1 MSIVKQQH
9 RLLLSTGTTWTQ
21 ELVWLLQNDCDFEGA
36 KSMLMPDR
44 YHFLEIT
51 GVTARSVRQKIREEE
66 QSSLSYRIFYEPIES
81 RPLPWFVKTH
91 QPLHMCPPKLLDTA
105 KVAGRHLS

>member
-1 MSIVKQQH
+1 M
-9 RLLLSTGTTWTQ
+9 
-21 ELVWLLQNDCDFEGA
+21 WLLQNDCDFEGA

-51 GVTARSVRQKIREEE
+51 GVTARSVRQKIAAEENNY
-66 QSSLSYRIFYEPIES
+66 SRRIFYDRIES

-91 QPLHMCPPKLLDTA
+91 LPLHMCPPKLLDTA
-105 KVAGRHLS
+105 KVCSAVHMRRSSRNMQCRGQNAWSN